1 MSCPPADE
9 DFKGATDRFLAWFKA
24 GGGVFRDDLLEIQD
38 LRHKDAGRGIIAKKD
53 IPQDTTLFTIPR
65 DLIISVE
72 TSELPGKLPEIF
84 DAFVGGEGDDERE
97 PLDSWTSLILVM
109 MYEHLQG
116 DASRW
121 KPYLDVLPRTF
132 DTPIFWSE
140 AELKELEGTCLSV
153 DKIGKQQSDD
163 MLRSRV
169 VPVIEQNPTIFY
181 SACASKLSG
190 QELLELAHRMGST
203 IMSYAFDLD
212 NKDEES
218 ENGEDGWVE
227 DRDGT
232 TPLGMVPMA
241 DILNANAEFN
251 AHVNHGDSLEVTSL
265 RFTLP
270 AGSEVLNY
278 YGPLPTSELLRR
290 YGYVTPEHARYDVV
304 ELPWSLVRAAL
315 IEQLTVSEE
324 VVSKV
329 EAKLEE
335 NEEFEEYFII
345 ERDSGD
351 PDSEGQLTY
360 PAQLREVSPEL
371 EEQVKAVFKGIKKQK
386 PELFS
391 EKRKRVDDYQEIVS
405 KALTAKLRTY
415 PTTMEEDETLLKGD
429 DLAKRHR
436 MAIKVR
442 LGEKRLLHEALAIL
456 QQDDADTVATQVG
469 QVGKK
474 TKQKA

>member
-1 MSCPPADE
+1 MSRAQADDE
-9 DFKGATDRFLAWFKA
+9 FKGATDRFLAWFKA

-38 LRHKDAGRGIIAKKD
+38 LRDKDAGRGIIAKQD
-53 IPQDTTLFTIPR
+53 IPQDTTLFSIPR

-72 TSELPGKLPEIF
+72 TSELPGKLPEVF
-84 DAFVGGEGDDERE
+84 DAFVGGEGDDEKE

-116 DASRW
+116 DASHW
-121 KPYLDVLPRTF
+121 KPYLDVLPHTF

-140 AELKELEGTCLSV
+140 AELKELEGTCLTAEKV
-153 DKIGKQQSDD
+153 GKQQSDD

-169 VPVIEQNPTIFY
+169 VPVIEQNPAIFY
-181 SACASKLSG
+181 TEGAPRSSSE
-190 QELLELAHRMGST
+190 ELLDLAHRMGSI

-218 ENGEDGWVE
+218 DNEEDGWVE

-241 DILNANAEFN
+241 DILNANADFN

-265 RFTLP
+265 RSTLP

-290 YGYVTPEHARYDVV
+290 YGYVTPEHARYDVA
-304 ELPWSLVRAAL
+304 ELSWSLVRAVL
-315 IEQLTVSEE
+315 IEQLTVPEE

-335 NEEFEEYFII
+335 NEKFEEYFII

-360 PAQLREVSPEL
+360 SAQLREVSPEL

-391 EKRKRVDDYQEIVS
+391 EKRKRIDDYQTIVE
-405 KALTAKLRTY
+405 KALIAKLATY
-415 PTTMEEDETLLKGD
+415 STSVEEDETLLKGD
-429 DLAKRHR
+429 DLAERRR
-436 MAIKVR
+436 MAITVR
-442 LGEKRLLHEALAIL
+442 LGEKRLLQEALALL
-456 QQDDADTVATQVG
+456 QRNEEGEIKTQT
-469 QVGKK
+469 GKK
-474 TKQKA
+474 TKQSA

>member
-9 DFKGATDRFLAWFKA
+9 DFKVATDRFLAWFKA

-72 TSELPGKLPEIF
+72 TSELPGKLPEVF
-84 DAFVGGEGDDERE
+84 DAFVGGEGDDEKE

-121 KPYLDVLPRTF
+121 KPYLDVLPRMF

-153 DKIGKQQSDD
+153 DKVGKQQSDD

-169 VPVIEQNPTIFY
+169 VPVVEQNPKVFY
-181 SACASKLSG
+181 PEGASKLSS
-190 QELLELAHRMGST
+190 QDLLDLAHRMGST

-218 ENGEDGWVE
+218 DNEEDGWVE

-241 DILNANAEFN
+241 DILNANADFN
-251 AHVNHGDSLEVTSL
+251 AHINHGDSLEVTSL
-265 RFTLP
+265 RSSLP

-290 YGYVTPEHARYDVV
+290 YGYVTPEHARYDVA
-304 ELPWSLVRAAL
+304 ELPWGLVRAAL

-329 EAKLEE
+329 EAKLEDD
-335 NEEFEEYFII
+335 EEFEEYFII

-360 PAQLREVSPEL
+360 SAQLREVSPEL
-371 EEQVKAVFKGIKKQK
+371 EEQVKAVFKGIKQQK

-391 EKRKRVDDYQEIVS
+391 EKRKRVDDYQAIVS
-405 KALTAKLRTY
+405 KSLTAKLATY
-415 PTTMEEDETLLKGD
+415 PTTMKEDETLLKRD

-436 MAIKVR
+436 MAITVR
-442 LGEKRLLHEALAIL
+442 LGEKRLLHEALALL
-456 QQDDADTVATQVG
+456 QRDEADNVAT